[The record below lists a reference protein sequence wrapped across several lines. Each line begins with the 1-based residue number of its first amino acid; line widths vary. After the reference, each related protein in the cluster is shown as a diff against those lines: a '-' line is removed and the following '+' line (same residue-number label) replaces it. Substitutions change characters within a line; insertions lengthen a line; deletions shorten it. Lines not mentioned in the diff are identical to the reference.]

1 MEIWRKLVT
10 NLRSP
15 DWRCKA
21 TALMGGKVI
30 GLALVLSA
38 MYVWI
43 GSPLQAQAAAAAP
56 TPTPEMN
63 AINTAWTLIAA
74 FLVFCMQVGFVML
87 EAGFARSRESINI
100 LVEGIVDTCICGVT
114 FWLWGFAFMFMNGNG
129 FIGLHGWALK
139 GIPDVYGT
147 TGVPLLAYWVFQ
159 FAFADTCSTITSGAM
174 VGRCGFVGDILYS
187 IGVTGFIY
195 PIIGHW
201 SWGPD
206 GWLANMTPLGFR
218 DFAGSTVVHTIGG
231 VISFTGA
238 VALGPRLGRVFKR
251 DGGGP
256 MLPHNIIL
264 AAVGGLILWFGWY
277 GFNPGSTLS
286 ALDAQGIG
294 RVSFNTTLAACSAGL
309 AALFY
314 GYSKSGTWD
323 LSYTTNGFLAGLV
336 AITCPCY
343 WVSPTGAFFIGIV
356 AAIVMIWGIEALEYM
371 RVDDP
376 IGAVP
381 VHAVAGIWGTV
392 SLGLFATG
400 QYGVPSPTGADTST
414 LVKGLFYGGGA
425 GQLMAQAI
433 GSGATVLATLALSF
447 VLMYAVK
454 ATGTLRI
461 SREGEIEGLD
471 IHEHGTVAYPE
482 YVLHGNDGT
491 PSS

>member
-1 MEIWRKLVT
+1 
-10 NLRSP
+10 
-15 DWRCKA
+15 
-21 TALMGGKVI
+21 
-30 GLALVLSA
+30 
-38 MYVWI
+38 
-43 GSPLQAQAAAAAP
+43 
-56 TPTPEMN
+56 
-63 AINTAWTLIAA
+63 
-74 FLVFCMQVGFVML
+74 
-87 EAGFARSRESINI
+87 
-100 LVEGIVDTCICGVT
+100 
-114 FWLWGFAFMFMNGNG
+114 
-129 FIGLHGWALK
+129 
-139 GIPDVYGT
+139 
-147 TGVPLLAYWVFQ
+147 
-159 FAFADTCSTITSGAM
+159 
-174 VGRCGFVGDILYS
+174 
-187 IGVTGFIY
+187 
-195 PIIGHW
+195 
-201 SWGPD
+201 
-206 GWLANMTPLGFR
+206 
-218 DFAGSTVVHTIGG
+218 
-231 VISFTGA
+231 
-238 VALGPRLGRVFKR
+238 
-251 DGGGP
+251 

-343 WVSPTGAFFIGIV
+343 WVSPTGAFFIGII
-356 AAIVMIWGIEALEYM
+356 AAIVMIWGIDALEYM

-414 LVKGLFYGGGA
+414 VVKGLLYGGGT
-425 GQLMAQAI
+425 GQLMAQVI
-433 GSGATVLATLALSF
+433 GSGATVLATLALAF

-471 IHEHGTVAYPE
+471 LHEHGTVAYPE